1 MGYKEKLCEKC
12 GRSYLP
18 TGPRQRFC
26 IDCRPKVADMAD
38 INALR
43 SAIMKRAKKDGAID
57 RMVENGAAAQ
67 LFPGTD
73 SEYIRRLAKE
83 EKPLDGF
90 TEYQPPGEEPDIWTG
105 RSIALLPDDT
115 GAPRVIIDGVQGLK
129 KPEEKK
135 EEEMKR
141 NYRMVEPDDVWPAL
155 IEGQTVLAV
164 DLAVQIVTNMQAIRV
179 DQVNEYRQ
187 DPDVFFYVPIGKE
200 ADDGGEA

>member
-26 IDCRPKVADMAD
+26 IDCRPKVADTAD

-73 SEYIRRLAKE
+73 PEYIRRLANE
-83 EKPLDGF
+83 EKEL
-90 TEYQPPGEEPDIWTG
+90 TEGPREELAAEEPEEPIVFVTD
-105 RSIALLPDDT
+105 
-115 GAPRVIIDGVQGLK
+115 GLK
-129 KPEEKK
+129 LKIVQPAAPEPEEKK
-135 EEEMKR
+135 EEEMKH
-141 NYRMVEPDDVWPAL
+141 NYRMIRSDDVWPAL

-187 DPDVFFYVPIGKE
+187 DPDVFFYVPIGEE